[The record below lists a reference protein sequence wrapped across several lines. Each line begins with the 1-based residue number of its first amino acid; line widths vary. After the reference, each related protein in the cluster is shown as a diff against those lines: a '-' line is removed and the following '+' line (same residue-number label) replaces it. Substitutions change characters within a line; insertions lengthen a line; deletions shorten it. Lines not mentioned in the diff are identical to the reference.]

1 MRPPLSS
8 RAVSDERWLV
18 SYADFVTL
26 LFAFFV
32 MMYAITRSNESELTE
47 LTETLTATFELR
59 PRALDPLQL
68 GQPLLSPAPELVSLD
83 ERAER
88 VDDEAGDTELRA
100 AEPVQ
105 DRFDGVLGPEA
116 ATVAANADWLEISL
130 STELLFDAG
139 SATLSRAAAGML
151 AEVADY
157 LNGTSGPVTI
167 EGFTDNVPSSGRYAS
182 NWELSGARAAA
193 VARALTERGVD
204 RRRLAAVGYGDN
216 HPLATNATAEGRARN
231 RRVNVVVARGSDRAR
246 NLNAGDSAFV
256 ARRRE
261 GEPELDPRI
270 QTRRTADGG
279 LLITAEPE
287 DAGEE

>member
-1 MRPPLSS
+1 MRPPVAS
-8 RAVSDERWLV
+8 RTVSDERWLV

-32 MMYAITRSNESELTE
+32 MMYAITRSNEAELTE
-47 LTETLTATFELR
+47 LTRTLTATFELR
-59 PRALDPLQL
+59 PRALDPLQQ
-68 GQPLLSPAPELVSLD
+68 GDPLLSAAPELISLD
-83 ERAER
+83 ERAQR
-88 VDDEAGDTELRA
+88 VDDAPGNHDVRA

-105 DRFDGVLGPEA
+105 ERFDGVLGPEA
-116 ATVAANADWLEISL
+116 PTVAANADWLEISL
-130 STELLFDAG
+130 STELLFEAG
-139 SATLSRAAAGML
+139 SASLSSEAAGML

-157 LNGTSGPVTI
+157 LNSTSGPVTI
-167 EGFTDNVPSSGRYAS
+167 EGFTDIVPSRGRFGS
-182 NWELSGARAAA
+182 NWELSAARAAS

-231 RRVNVVVARGSDRAR
+231 RRVNVVVARSADRAR

-261 GEPELDPRI
+261 AEPGLDAGIR
-270 QTRRTADGG
+270 TRRTADGG

-287 DAGEE
+287 DAGED